1 MAPLSYY
8 WIISF
13 IYLVIKNAN
22 EIINAGK
29 WSAIFHVRITQSLP
43 GKFLLLAFSS

>member
-13 IYLVIKNAN
+13 IYLVITKAKEPQKNLILICGSYIYL
-22 EIINAGK
+22 EKIMTG
-29 WSAIFHVRITQSLP
+29 
-43 GKFLLLAFSS
+43 

>member
-13 IYLVIKNAN
+13 IYLVMEEGTIYRERNTMICLN
-22 EIINAGK
+22 RTSGQDT
-29 WSAIFHVRITQSLP
+29 S
-43 GKFLLLAFSS
+43 